1 MLCRSGPWVALG
13 LMVVQLGA
21 CRGCDSKTPVPF
33 KRAISGAAVSDAGAL
48 PTPKPTLTI
57 ETSTETSS
65 YPDGTQKIRVSD
77 TLIERPAGTIRA
89 SLVRDLDADG
99 QSDVL
104 LVTTDSN
111 GQATLETVMRAA
123 TEPSA
128 RLALAP
134 YASATSCRPVAATLG
149 ALGNELAVASIDFL
163 CDTSSPLPATT
174 QPAAPTPT
182 PAPNAVP
189 ILPAE
194 PTALD
199 LAPPEPSAALAQT
212 HHFVFDI
219 AQRPHLLLHVAA
231 DADPDAAPP
240 SVALSIAGADVDGDE
255 HSDVQVAV
263 ELTTPSDPQPLT
275 FTLTWLSRTSGLARD
290 RQEPERS
297 LTDLGKQAWRLRDTK
312 PQESLA
318 LAAKALQLHHA
329 LCRETGRAKLWVDGA
344 RGLAC
349 GASNAAGKAAAAR
362 AVALA
367 KSQALLPA
375 LDARAELDS
384 AVYELDPKSREAVT
398 HAIAAIRGD
407 TGYRWQQGPA
417 MNAPSAPSL
426 RLPAVGF
433 IDEDHVLLRGPIAQS
448 YDLLTRVATPTGVP
462 GSVLAA
468 DAGNRFVL
476 TDIVRAC
483 DGYHLQ
489 VVPAAQVI
497 GGVVAGAS
505 TSEPL
510 LQAVGSG
517 IDPSLCAATAFKK
530 SDRGGFILLAM
541 LPGGAVF
548 ARGSAL
554 SLVPLDPQGHATT
567 GPRVLAATE
576 PVPAAIAPGA
586 LDGSARHFAVATTE
600 GVAVVDRLT
609 PATSKLVRPPPSCI
623 GSQVSDA
630 ALSPS
635 GRRIAMLCAGHVYL
649 AEPVADGGTLDR
661 PTTEHP

>member
-1 MLCRSGPWVALG
+1 MLCRSGLWVALG
-13 LMVVQLGA
+13 LLAVSLGA

-33 KRAISGAAVSDAGAL
+33 KRATNGAAVIDASAR
-48 PTPKPTLTI
+48 PEPKPTRTI
-57 ETSTETSS
+57 ETSTEASS

-89 SLVRDLDADG
+89 SLVRDLNADG
-99 QSDVL
+99 QTDVL
-104 LVTTDSN
+104 LITTDSN
-111 GQATLETVMRAA
+111 GQAALETVMRAA

-149 ALGNELAVASIDFL
+149 ALGNELAVASVDFL
-163 CDTSSPLPATT
+163 CDTPNTPPAAT
-174 QPAAPTPT
+174 QPAAPALTQGPD
-182 PAPNAVP
+182 PVP

-212 HHFVFDI
+212 HHFVFDV
-219 AQRPHLLLHVAA
+219 AQRPHVLLHVAA
-231 DADPDAAPP
+231 ETDPDAAPP
-240 SVALSIAGADVDGDE
+240 SLALSIAGADVDGDE

-263 ELTTPSDPQPLT
+263 QLSMPSDPEPLS
-275 FTLTWLSRTSGLARD
+275 FSLTWLSRPSGLARD

-297 LTDLGKQAWRLRDTK
+297 LTDLGMEAWRLRDTK

-329 LCRETGRAKLWVDGA
+329 LCRETGRAKLWVDDA

-349 GASNAAGKAAAAR
+349 GASIAAGKAAAAR

-367 KSQALLPA
+367 KSQALLAA

-384 AVYELDPKSREAVT
+384 SVYQLDPKSREAVT
-398 HAIAAIRGD
+398 RAIAAIRGD

-417 MNAPSAPSL
+417 MSAPSAPNL

-433 IDEDHVLLRGPIAQS
+433 IDEDHVLLRGAIAQS
-448 YDLLTRVATPTGVP
+448 YDLITRVATPTGVP
-462 GSVLAA
+462 GSVLAT

-476 TDIVRAC
+476 TDIVRTC

-489 VVPAAQVI
+489 VVPSAQVI

-510 LQAVGSG
+510 LQTVGSG
-517 IDPSLCAATAFKK
+517 IDPSLCTPSALKK
-530 SDRGGFILLAM
+530 SDRGGYTLLAM
-541 LPGGAVF
+541 LPSGALF
-548 ARGSAL
+548 ARGSTL
-554 SLVPLDPQGHATT
+554 SLVPLDPQGRATT
-567 GPRVLAATE
+567 GPRVLTATE
-576 PVPAAIAPGA
+576 PIPAAIAPGA
-586 LDGSARHFAVATTE
+586 LDGSARHFAVTTTE
-600 GVAVVDRLT
+600 GVAVVDRST
-609 PATSKLVRPPPSCI
+609 PTTSKLVRPPPSCI

-649 AEPVADGGTLDR
+649 AEPAADGGMLDR